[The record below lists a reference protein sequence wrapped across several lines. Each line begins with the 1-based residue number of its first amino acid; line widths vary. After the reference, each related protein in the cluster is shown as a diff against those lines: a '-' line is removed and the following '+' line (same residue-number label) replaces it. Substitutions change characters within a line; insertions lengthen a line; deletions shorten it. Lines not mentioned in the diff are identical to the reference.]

1 MEELAAAL
9 DLSLAAGLRAGERG
23 RRAAASGCPRLWA
36 LVQDGRLQAWK
47 ARQVARATTA
57 LSRESVAFVDRHLAV
72 TGRHN
77 RIPALNPVLHE
88 ARLRCD
94 PDQAA
99 AVEQLALEHRGVW
112 FDHRES
118 TAVTTMTARLDTLD
132 ALDLDGT
139 LADLASAL
147 GRLGD
152 HRPLDVRRATA
163 LGMLAHP
170 QRALDPGHGDT
181 RAPTPRPAPGSTV
194 STGRAGPS
202 TCTSTRPTSRT
213 PHAGGGS
220 VEKLGTA
227 TLDLLRDWLQRLVRG
242 HRATRPRPG
251 PQRRGGR
258 PRRPGLDAGAGDAA
272 RRALRV
278 PGLHHRRP
286 GLRPRPPRS
295 RTSRST
301 RADLPARP
309 HRRTWPACAG
319 DTTG

>member
-1 MEELAAAL
+1 MFRDGTRRGPLGHGLIRGDAVPSAGVGTPGIAEYAVEELAAAL
-9 DLSLAAGLRAGERG
+9 DLSLVAGLHLVSEAVELCFRL
-23 RRAAASGCPRLWA
+23 PRLWA

-47 ARQVARATTA
+47 ARQVARATTG
-57 LSRESVAFVDRHLAV
+57 LSRASVAFVDRHLAV

-132 ALDLDGT
+132 ALDLDGS
-139 LADLASAL
+139 LADLASTI

-152 HRPLDVRRATA
+152 DRPLDLRRATA

-170 QRALDPGHGDT
+170 QRALALAHGDAGT
-181 RAPTPRPAPGSTV
+181 DPAAGSGATVLNGSRGTLYLHVDADPPRGPVARWRVGGEARRRHPGAPPGLAPT
-194 STGRAGPS
+194 
-202 TCTSTRPTSRT
+202 
-213 PHAGGGS
+213 
-220 VEKLGTA
+220 
-227 TLDLLRDWLQRLVRG
+227 TLRG

-251 PQRRGGR
+251 PHRRGGR
-258 PRRPGLDAGAGDAA
+258 P
-272 RRALRV
+272 
-278 PGLHHRRP
+278 
-286 GLRPRPPRS
+286 
-295 RTSRST
+295 
-301 RADLPARP
+301 
-309 HRRTWPACAG
+309 
-319 DTTG
+319 